1 MQMHN
6 EYCFSYKKKKKNAK
20 KNYKY
25 FYQNWK
31 KKKEKSFT
39 RKVEKTVPLK
49 SLFDLSRYLDRSPR
63 YKDRKFA
70 QLSNR

>member
-6 EYCFSYKKKKKNAK
+6 EYCFPYKKKKHEK
-20 KNYKY
+20 KTTNTFIKTEKRRE
-25 FYQNWK
+25 NHLLEK
-31 KKKEKSFT
+31 K
-39 RKVEKTVPLK
+39 EKTVPSK